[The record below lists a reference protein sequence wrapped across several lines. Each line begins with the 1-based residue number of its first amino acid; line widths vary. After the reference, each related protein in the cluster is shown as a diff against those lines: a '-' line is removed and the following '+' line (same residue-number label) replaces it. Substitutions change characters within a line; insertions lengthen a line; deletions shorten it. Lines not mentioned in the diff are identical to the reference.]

1 MRWDRLFDDL
11 ESQLA
16 AQERLELD
24 SEVAERT
31 RVERSKV
38 TLTDRLVGSTGAV
51 VGAHLLGGRRLE
63 GVLVDV
69 GAGWFVLE
77 ARSRPTLVV
86 TGAVVSLSGLARR
99 PRSTASAR
107 RLTLGYALRGVS
119 RDRRV
124 VHVHDVGGGLTTGTI
139 DGVGADVVDVGEHPV
154 DVPRRAGDVRS
165 VRVLPLA
172 ALAAVADAG

>member
-11 ESQLA
+11 ETQLA

-38 TLTDRLVGSTGAV
+38 LLADRLVGSLGGV
-51 VGAHLLGGRRLE
+51 VSAHLMGGRRVE
-63 GVLVDV
+63 GTLADV
-69 GAGWFVLE
+69 GSGWFVVE
-77 ARSRPTLVV
+77 EHARPVLVV
-86 TGAVVSLSGLARR
+86 TAAVVSLTGLAQR

-107 RLTLGYALRGVS
+107 RLALGYALRGVS

-124 VHVHDVGGGLTTGTI
+124 VHVHDVSGGLTTGTI
-139 DGVGADVVDVGEHPV
+139 DGVGADFLDLSEHPV
-154 DVPRRAGDVRS
+154 DEPRRTGNVRS
-165 VRVLPLA
+165 VRALPFSM
-172 ALAAVADAG
+172 LAAVVDAG